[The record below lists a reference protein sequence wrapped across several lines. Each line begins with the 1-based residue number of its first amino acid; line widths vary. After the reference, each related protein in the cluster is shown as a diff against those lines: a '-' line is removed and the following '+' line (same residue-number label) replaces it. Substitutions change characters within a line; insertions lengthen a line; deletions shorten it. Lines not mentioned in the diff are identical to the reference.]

1 MAQSLLVLAGKSD
14 FVLPDYYSNFDII
27 KCNSIFEGA
36 LDKLDREIESRKLY
50 KSILIINTDH
60 IKKLMLF
67 EENSFMKLLNDTNL
81 KGSSIYTSRYNRTP
95 YRYNNELVLNEIVIP
110 SPYLFLCD
118 SLTFNVL
125 SSYREE
131 EHNYI
136 HDYRFQATKK
146 PFLDNY
152 NPVHFSF
159 FNILNCMNIDI
170 NIVK

>member
-14 FVLPDYYSNFDII
+14 FVLPDYYSKFDII

-36 LDKLDREIESRKLY
+36 VDKLDKEIESRKLY
-50 KSILIINTDH
+50 SSILVIKTDY
-60 IKKLMLF
+60 IKKLMFF
-67 EENSFMKLLNDTNL
+67 EENSFFKLLNGTNI

-110 SPYLFLCD
+110 SSYLFLCD

-125 SSYREE
+125 SSYRDE

-136 HDYRFQATKK
+136 HKYRFQATTK
-146 PFLDNY
+146 PFVDNY

-170 NIVK
+170 STIK